1 MIYEDE
7 YSDDVYI
14 DDDDEEEENKEFYKD
29 GEEYIDDFIDQ
40 ENRDY
45 NRQDMSEFDKM
56 DNGYII
62 AEKSETSPEQSP
74 QSA

>member
-14 DDDDEEEENKEFYKD
+14 DDDDDEEEEKNYKD
-29 GEEYIDDFIDQ
+29 GDEYIDDFIDQ

-45 NRQDMSEFDKM
+45 NRQDMNEFDKI
-56 DNGYII
+56 DNGYAI
-62 AEKSETSPEQSP
+62 AEKSETSLE
-74 QSA
+74 